1 MNNEMK
7 FYKLMKYGESI
18 EIGYVVHDDGIWV
31 NYRDIGDYF
40 GYQLRT
46 YAHIW
51 KIIKDEFK
59 EKLNVS
65 FPDRYGDIQTCE
77 YDFIH
82 ISVILDLAR
91 RNDELGNNART
102 MVYDLEKNVPLEGEV
117 TEAEAVNEFL
127 DIWRNPNTTD
137 VKVTYN
143 VIDEKTQQ
151 REEKYKAWKKSGAK
165 STCPVWIRDILK

>member
-7 FYKLMKYGESI
+7 FYKLMKYGETF
-18 EIGYVVHDDGIWV
+18 EIAYVAYNDGIWV
-31 NYRDIGDYF
+31 KYRDIGDYF
-40 GYQLRT
+40 GYQLST
-46 YAHIW
+46 YAIIL
-51 KIIKDEFK
+51 KDIKDEFK
-59 EKLNVS
+59 EKINVD
-65 FPDRYGDIQTCE
+65 FTDRYGDVFTCE

-82 ISVILDLAR
+82 ISIILDLAR
-91 RNDELGNNART
+91 RNDEISNNARN
-102 MVYDLEKNVPLEGEV
+102 MVYDLEKNTPLEGEV

-137 VKVTYN
+137 VKITYN
-143 VIDEKTQQ
+143 VVDEKTQQ

>member
-7 FYKLMKYGESI
+7 FYKLMKYGETF
-18 EIGYVVHDDGIWV
+18 EIAYVAYNDGIWV
-31 NYRDIGDYF
+31 KYRDIGDYF
-40 GYQLRT
+40 GYQLST
-46 YAHIW
+46 YA
-51 KIIKDEFK
+51 KVLKDLKDEFK
-59 EKLNVS
+59 EKISVD
-65 FPDRYGDIQTCE
+65 FTDQYGDTFACE

-82 ISVILDLAR
+82 ISVILYLAR
-91 RNDELGNNART
+91 RNDELSNNART
-102 MVYDLEKNVPLEGEV
+102 MVYDLEKNTPLEGEV

-137 VKVTYN
+137 VKITYN
-143 VIDEKTQQ
+143 VVDEKTQQ